1 MKDFLD
7 AMPVPNMDK
16 VTVVDLK
23 GLSTDESHRK
33 QMALEMRE
41 GFMQHGF
48 ISVINHNIAEDTITN
63 VWQKMDQFFSL
74 PINVKEKYLVS
85 SILSLYSVLL
95 LHCTM
100 QFRSK
105 TMVMAGPFEFCEYV
119 FIL

>member
-1 MKDFLD
+1 
-7 AMPVPNMDK
+7 MDK
-16 VTVVDLK
+16 IAVLDLK

-41 GFMQHGF
+41 GFMQYGF

-85 SILSLYSVLL
+85 SILSTITRLY
-95 LHCTM
+95 M

-105 TMVMAGPFEFCEYV
+105 TMVMAGPLGFCEYV